1 MNFPSIRIE
10 GSILSADL
18 LARLESGDLKGQR
31 PVDFGADSPSALK
44 DDIVRAWTH
53 AQAYHRAFR
62 DKLEALKP
70 GATGTTE
77 TRNLFVIPLLALLGY
92 NDLEFSKPELV
103 GDKSFPISHR
113 LPSRDGF
120 AVHIIGAC
128 ESLDKPS
135 VSGSGTRIRPHALV
149 QEYLN
154 LTEHLYALVTN
165 GRLLRLLRDS
175 TRLIKLSYVEFD
187 LDRIFAEELFAD
199 FAILYRL
206 LHVSRLP
213 QSRADAAQCL
223 LECYHQDALDSGA
236 RIRDG
241 LSIAV
246 EQALQELG
254 SGFLGRTPELQNAVA
269 DGSLMARD
277 FYHAILRLIYRL
289 LFLMVAE
296 ERGLLFPARTEAR
309 RRRIYQDF
317 YSIRRLRHLAERPAL
332 VEPRKGD
339 LWQGLLSTFRLP
351 PWLRRVTEAPIDTL
365 SKLNSGQ

>member
-1 MNFPSIRIE
+1 MEKRLKTVRRL
-10 GSILSADL
+10 ILTPVL
-18 LARLESGDLKGQR
+18 QFLA
-31 PVDFGADSPSALK
+31 
-44 DDIVRAWTH
+44 
-53 AQAYHRAFR
+53 
-62 DKLEALKP
+62 
-70 GATGTTE
+70 AT
-77 TRNLFVIPLLALLGY
+77 
-92 NDLEFSKPELV
+92 
-103 GDKSFPISHR
+103 
-113 LPSRDGF
+113 
-120 AVHIIGAC
+120 
-128 ESLDKPS
+128 
-135 VSGSGTRIRPHALV
+135 
-149 QEYLN
+149 N